1 MRYDTAGRDKL
12 RPDPLLTQISIEFE
26 AATQYIANRLFPTV
40 TVGQQNGGYEIF
52 GRRAWSRT
60 QSGDVRAPGARAN
73 ESEGRREFAEDTYT
87 AREHALEELVP
98 DEERENNPG
107 RNPEAEAVEDL
118 TNDLLIGKELVAR
131 DLLYDTTAYKTDHVV
146 TLGAG
151 EHFDEFATSDPIG
164 VFRDLMRTFHS
175 TMGTIPNVGVIPW
188 AAMSYLEDHPDIVAR
203 YAQVG
208 GIITPEQIATILG
221 LQEIIV
227 PGGTYNGENPG
238 QASVLSEI
246 WGNNIVLGLI
256 PPRPAPRTP
265 ALGYEF
271 LFPMTG
277 GGRNT
282 EDRVQVDRRRDN
294 DRIGDI
300 VRARRRYDLK
310 LVGRDPDIAG
320 NPVVAGMLVQN
331 VLST

>member
-26 AATQYIANRLFPTV
+26 ATTNYIAGQLFPSV
-40 TVGQQNGGYEIF
+40 TVPQQNGGYEIF

-60 QSGDVRAPGARAN
+60 QTGDVRAPGGRAN

-87 AREHALEELVP
+87 AREHALEELIP

-107 RNPEAEAVEDL
+107 RNVEGEAVEDL
-118 TNDLLIGKELVAR
+118 TNDLLLGKELVAR
-131 DLLYDTTAYKTDHVV
+131 DLLYDETVYKTEHVE

-151 EHFDEFATSDPIG
+151 DHFDEFASSDP
-164 VFRDLMRTFHS
+164 VETFRDLHRVFHT

-188 AAMSYLEDHPDIVAR
+188 TVMSYLEDHPVIVNR

-208 GIITPEQIATILG
+208 GLITPEQIATILG
-221 LQEIIV
+221 LQRIIV

-238 QASVLSEI
+238 QASALSEI

-256 PPRPAPRTP
+256 PDRPAPRTP

-271 LFPMTG
+271 LWPIPG
-277 GGRNT
+277 GGRDT
-282 EDRVQVDRRRDN
+282 GDRVQVDRRRDD

-310 LVGRDPDIAG
+310 LVGKDPDIAG
-320 NPVVAGMLVQN
+320 NPVVAGMLIRN
-331 VLST
+331 VLSS